1 MQNSHD
7 ADGDVLAP
15 TNPLAEQSLS
25 VDLAR
30 AEIDQMIATA
40 HRYPRSLDTV
50 IKHIKTMACYNE
62 AAAENCIYSL
72 PRGGKPIIGPS
83 IGFANIVA
91 TAWGNCVDGSR
102 WVATD
107 RKEKVVVA
115 EGVFHDYQTNRKT
128 IISEQ
133 RRIVDKNGRLYSDDM
148 IIVTSKAAGAIAR
161 RNAILQIVPRALWFP
176 IYEEALTIVRGT
188 TETFAEKKDKAIRA
202 FAQFGV
208 KPEQLFMFLG
218 LKGDPDLTLEHIPIL
233 RGAYTQ
239 LRDQAVTVEEMFDPR
254 NLTGKGFETVA
265 NPLADEDEEDDE
277 GPQQQ
282 PARQAAPARQ
292 DNQPVQQRAPAS
304 AQPVGALSPDDD
316 DHDADTGE
324 IAGATSHDV
333 PFEVDD
339 HDMAK
344 ARAIGEARQAEQA
357 SQAAQKGSKARS
369 KGKGT
374 KTPAA
379 EEAAQTA
386 APAPAKE
393 VEQPK
398 DPRTTE
404 EYKTYWR
411 GIMAAATNGT
421 ALEERWK
428 MPRERTLRGN
438 CSVIEDDLVQLKNET
453 TARVADLKGGG
464 A

>member
-1 MQNSHD
+1 MPNETDH
-7 ADGDVLAP
+7 DVLAP
-15 TNPLAEQSLS
+15 TSSLGEQSLS

-40 HRYPRSLDTV
+40 HRYPRSIDTV
-50 IKHIKTMACYNE
+50 IKQVETMACYNE
-62 AAAENCIYSL
+62 SAAENCVYSL

-133 RRIVDKNGRLYSDDM
+133 RRIVDRSGRLFSDDM

-176 IYEEALTIVRGT
+176 IWERALLIVRGDT
-188 TETFAEKKDKAIRA
+188 QTFAEKKEAALRA
-202 FAQFGV
+202 FHQFGV
-208 KPEQLFMFLG
+208 KPEQLFLWLG
-218 LKGDPDLTLEHIPIL
+218 IKGDPDLTLEHIPIL

-239 LRDQAVTVEEMFDPR
+239 LRDGAVTVEEMFDPR
-254 NLTGKGFETVA
+254 NMTGKGFETVA
-265 NPLADEDEEDDE
+265 NPLGDDDEEDDDNT
-277 GPQQQ
+277 GPA
-282 PARQAAPARQ
+282 PAATRQAAPARQ
-292 DNQPVQQRAPAS
+292 EVSVQQRAAAP
-304 AQPVGALSPDDD
+304 GTLSPDDD
-316 DHDADTGE
+316 DEETGTE
-324 IAGATSHDV
+324 EAHEDP
-333 PFEVDD
+333 PFDVDD
-339 HDMAK
+339 DETK
-344 ARAIGEARQAEQA
+344 ARAAAVA
-357 SQAAQKGSKARS
+357 SAKADEKAAQKAAKRAPKGKGSKA
-369 KGKGT
+369 
-374 KTPAA
+374 PAA
-379 EEAAQTA
+379 EEGSQTAPA
-386 APAPAKE
+386 APAKAAPE
-393 VEQPK
+393 TK

-411 GIMAAATNGT
+411 GIMATATNGT

-453 TARVADLKGGG
+453 TARVAELKGGG